1 MTVKVP
7 QVGMFD
13 RKHVTTAERL
23 GVGLAVPAAE
33 LGAEFVGPGDVP
45 LVVAI
50 VFDAETKASKQ
61 EDQPNQADPQGDSVR
76 SL

>member
-1 MTVKVP
+1 MTEKVP
-7 QVGMFD
+7 QVAVFD

-23 GVGLAVPAAE
+23 GVGLAVAVAE
-33 LGAEFVGPGDVP
+33 VSADFVGPVDVP

-61 EDQPNQADPQGDSVR
+61 GHQPNQRQTR
-76 SL
+76 FIRLR